1 MFKFISRSAVHM
13 ATFFALLIALALYD
27 RRSGLSANRPFVK
40 VSSFSGN
47 IEGTVSDE
55 HGAMLS
61 NVNVAIK
68 GTQRSTATS
77 GSGRFSISVNAG
89 EEATLVFSLAGYQ
102 SQEIH
107 LGTKTTL
114 DVMLKAESENSK

>member
-1 MFKFISRSAVHM
+1 M
-13 ATFFALLIALALYD
+13 ATFSALLIALALYD
-27 RRSGLSANRPFVK
+27 QRSALTANGPLLR
-40 VSSFSGN
+40 VSPLAGN
-47 IEGTVSDE
+47 IEGTVRNED
-55 HGAMLS
+55 GALLS
-61 NVNVAIK
+61 NVNVVIK

-89 EEATLVFSLAGYQ
+89 EEATLVFSLTGYQ

-114 DVMLKAESENSK
+114 DVMLKAESDNSM